1 LRSCVDKRRYK
12 LLVKAKQMRCAV
24 SITLPK
30 QVDESAFIAQLLD
43 RLLET
48 GDAAACDTEN
58 LEQFV
63 IEDQAFAS
71 LVMGILPFVGET
83 CRSCSDQDRA
93 AARRTCGRRA
103 LTRTAPKL
111 SVVERIASASE

>member
-1 LRSCVDKRRYK
+1 
-12 LLVKAKQMRCAV
+12 
-24 SITLPK
+24 
-30 QVDESAFIAQLLD
+30 
-43 RLLET
+43 
-48 GDAAACDTEN
+48 
-58 LEQFV
+58 
-63 IEDQAFAS
+63 
-71 LVMGILPFVGET
+71 MGILPFVGET